1 MRLRDF
7 ILLGFVALFV
17 GACSDTTST
26 LVDDSE
32 DDVLF
37 SSNSKGKSSS
47 SRNVD
52 TENPA
57 SEIDE
62 DCIGESGKPW
72 DGTTA
77 KEFACGSGTKLSP
90 YVILTAEQLAHLS
103 FVVGAKDKDYLEKYY
118 KLGADIILNGGKV
131 IDENGGLVA
140 DSAKLHKWTPIGNSS
155 IAFAGSFDGDGH
167 TISGMFIN
175 TTSTH
180 NGLFGNSSG
189 TIQNLTVENGW
200 VSGGD
205 NTASVVGYNKGMVS
219 NAVNKGSVVG
229 IKECTGGVVGQSYTN
244 VYKARTKVD
253 KSTNKGFV
261 TGGTAVG
268 GVVGCVQNS
277 DLSTLLN
284 EGVIE
289 GSIRVGGIVGSAKN
303 GSVSAQNLVNKGE
316 ISATENVGG
325 VMGICGGG
333 GTGKCYDN
341 VYLCEKV
348 ENAQNYGKIIG
359 KNFVGGVLGMLCGG
373 KSSGMTNSA
382 NVEGEKYVAGIAG
395 FAGFSTTSSM
405 YNVGDNFGK
414 TRVGGVFGYNH
425 EGITSS
431 AYSTGKVDG
440 DSLVGLM
447 IGYNYNTTMADYYYL
462 KQGEQEPFGLNDG
475 GGVATSKTDSEMKSD
490 EFAELLGENFTYD
503 PEVNNGYPILKW
515 KSE

>member
-118 KLGADIILNGGKV
+118 KLGADIILNDGKV

-200 VSGGD
+200 VMGGKY
-205 NTASVVGYNKGMVS
+205 TA
-219 NAVNKGSVVG
+219 
-229 IKECTGGVVGQSYTN
+229 GVVGMLKGESLVKNVVNKSLISGTEATAGIVAATSYVFQKKGKIEDSKNYGVIKGGKLVAGIIASTDNGIMVKN
-244 VYKARTKVD
+244 VENHGLIEGNYGTGGIAGHFGSSSDIENAFNDAEIMGKEFSAGILSYFGYGYCPAD
-253 KSTNKGFV
+253 KSYGVAKKLKNKGH
-261 TGGTAVG
+261 
-268 GVVGCVQNS
+268 
-277 DLSTLLN
+277 
-284 EGVIE
+284 
-289 GSIRVGGIVGSAKN
+289 
-303 GSVSAQNLVNKGE
+303 
-316 ISATENVGG
+316 
-325 VMGICGGG
+325 
-333 GTGKCYDN
+333 
-341 VYLCEKV
+341 
-348 ENAQNYGKIIG
+348 
-359 KNFVGGVLGMLCGG
+359 VLG
-373 KSSGMTNSA
+373 T
-382 NVEGEKYVAGIAG
+382 KYVAGIVGEGQCVTIENSTNVAQVEGEIYVAG
-395 FAGFSTTSSM
+395 IGGYAERVTGNSI
-405 YNVGDNFGK
+405 YNVGSVFGSGY
-414 TRVGGVFGYNH
+414 VGGIFGNQK

-475 GGVATSKTDSEMKSD
+475 GGVATSKTESEMKSD
-490 EFAELLGENFTYD
+490 EFAELLGEDFSYD

-515 KSE
+515 ESEE